1 MCQTAMISQHI
12 GRIGRRSFDRRI
24 RLASPMYMERRGEL
38 ARLLNDVDR
47 LSNLLHDEFPTITA
61 EDYRMFGSE
70 LKIAISTLKAL
81 RRESLHRRELSPYNE
96 RMRQQIADL
105 EELDHDIRAFRVHAP
120 NNENLKQVMDTIGS
134 LDFSQIL

>member
-61 EDYRMFGSE
+61 DYRMFGSE

-105 EELDHDIRAFRVHAP
+105 EELDHDIRTFRVHAP